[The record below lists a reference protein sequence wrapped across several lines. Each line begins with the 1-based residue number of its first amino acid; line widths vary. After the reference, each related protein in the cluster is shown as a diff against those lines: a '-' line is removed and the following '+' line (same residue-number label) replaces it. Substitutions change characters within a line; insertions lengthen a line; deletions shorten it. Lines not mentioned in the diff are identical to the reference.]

1 MEYQFNISDDAALE
15 LWERDLARIAAKQ
28 AELEDEHGKIWE
40 AIFAMFDRNGL
51 SGEAARYVAGDGFA
65 LVRVK
70 AQMSETLD
78 VAAIEAYVRS
88 RGETPAAGAR
98 LWAAVS
104 EPVHTRVLSQAK
116 LAYVIERGRLPREA
130 VITKGGGY
138 QMRRLRRPASKEDLE
153 ALALRNIA
161 LRMRRLS
168 S

>member
-40 AIFAMFDRNGL
+40 SIFAMFDRNGL
-51 SGEAARYVAGDGFA
+51 SGEAARYVAGDGFTLA
-65 LVRVK
+65 RIK
-70 AQMSETLD
+70 AEMATTLD
-78 VAAIEAYVRS
+78 AAAVETFVRAQGAS
-88 RGETPAAGAR
+88 VSAGAR
-98 LWAAVS
+98 LWAAIS
-104 EPVHTRVLSQAK
+104 DPVHTRVLNQEKLAK
-116 LAYVIERGRLPREA
+116 LVERKRLPREA
-130 VITKGGGY
+130 IKTKGGGS
-138 QMRRLRRPASKEDLE
+138 QMRRVRRAASKEDLE